1 MSSWNTPAGSLGSYS
16 QGQPVIKTLSASPT
30 LGGYI
35 EYFLADGTR
44 LPSNLILEK
53 YGVISGI
60 PTFVSVNTI
69 SYFQI
74 SATEFVDGVAHP
86 NIQNFSIYITTL
98 IWETPAGSI
107 GSFTDNVPL
116 NYQFVA
122 IPSQITS
129 TITYQLLNGSLPV
142 GTISPVT
149 ISSSGLLSGTSD
161 FISQSTVYN
170 FTIRATEYNGSA
182 FIAIRDRT
190 FSMILDIQIPIPSFT
205 TPSGALFTTYDSTWQ
220 SFQLQYINQDPN
232 GIVVINVALGI
243 LPPGL
248 EINATGLIR
257 GYALP
262 PTDVLG
268 DPVDRTY
275 NFTLQITSSTGRS
288 LTDYSITILNQELV
302 VGFIGRQPTI
312 LNTQPLSY
320 IIPSTDVY
328 APYYLSS
335 SSLGDFIQ
343 NSEFIFKIIGYNF
356 DTNSDI
362 DLTYEFNINSGTG
375 ITINDAGWLSGLLPV
390 IDQNIITYNFTVS
403 VYKTSTPS
411 LISDTFSLSLTI
423 IGDINAQI
431 TWLSDS
437 NLGTINN
444 GAISDLSVLAKS
456 VGNLDLS
463 YRLVGSSIQTN
474 LKTITSN
481 ASQFNVFGDVGAY
494 VVGSSNGLTWTSEPN
509 ISSPVTFLY
518 FTSSVY
524 DSVNQVTI
532 LVGYNQSNNSIIG
545 RIYDDNIIYYASTSI
560 VSEQLNSV
568 TNNSGTYIAVG
579 NNGVIVTTTD
589 ISSWTVVPTSGT
601 TNNLNYVYYSTM
613 YIVVGDSG
621 TILTSNDAV
630 TWNEQVILT
639 TLSLRAVIYT
649 GTKYIAVGDLGIIAS
664 SVDGIVWTTDFISD
678 FNFKTIAIDTSAYN
692 PVDRILIAGDNGI
705 IYQSID
711 DGVTWILVQNLIS
724 TTNLYNVMFDSVNTN
739 DFYIVGDSGTILIY
753 DNKFDSATYTN
764 LISPTLSRLPPDLIL
779 LTDGDISGRLAFEST
794 NSIVN
799 QGVEATY
806 SFSVQAYS
814 TLYPEIYSIKTF
826 SLTTVQKFYLPYDN
840 VYIQALP
847 SLNDRQIINSL
858 LYNGNII
865 PQEYVYRPTDPYF
878 GVATDVRYQHIYG
891 VPTVAAQ
898 DFYTTYVQAVQIN
911 HYWRNITLG
920 EIKTAVATDDNLNI
934 IYEVVY
940 SEIID
945 DLVTNNGVSISKEII
960 WPRAINLHLN
970 DWITS
975 LTNIYDTITYDPT
988 ITIVKTYIS
997 SSDGL
1002 TLILNS
1008 VDGLELGMNLLA
1020 VVNTTVTND
1029 IYDAP
1034 SIIVSIDPTIS
1045 SVTVNVVQSLSAN
1058 QQILFSPGVYTSL
1071 TPGIAQTLYPNS
1083 LPNMRQQIYD
1093 SIGRINDSSFLPTW
1107 MTSLQPDK
1115 TIPGFTPAWV
1125 ICYTKPGFSKIVANN
1140 IATQWSYT
1148 LNQIDFELDRFE
1160 VDRSKTYNYT
1170 GLNSSEVPTWVT
1182 LPSAQPNVVGNDED
1196 KYVFFPRK
1204 TILPTQSQ
1212 D

>member
-1 MSSWNTPAGSLGSYS
+1 
-16 QGQPVIKTLSASPT
+16 
-30 LGGYI
+30 
-35 EYFLADGTR
+35 
-44 LPSNLILEK
+44 
-53 YGVISGI
+53 
-60 PTFVSVNTI
+60 
-69 SYFQI
+69 
-74 SATEFVDGVAHP
+74 
-86 NIQNFSIYITTL
+86 
-98 IWETPAGSI
+98 
-107 GSFTDNVPL
+107 
-116 NYQFVA
+116 
-122 IPSQITS
+122 
-129 TITYQLLNGSLPV
+129 
-142 GTISPVT
+142 
-149 ISSSGLLSGTSD
+149 
-161 FISQSTVYN
+161 
-170 FTIRATEYNGSA
+170 
-182 FIAIRDRT
+182 
-190 FSMILDIQIPIPSFT
+190 
-205 TPSGALFTTYDSTWQ
+205 
-220 SFQLQYINQDPN
+220 
-232 GIVVINVALGI
+232 
-243 LPPGL
+243 
-248 EINATGLIR
+248 
-257 GYALP
+257 
-262 PTDVLG
+262 
-268 DPVDRTY
+268 
-275 NFTLQITSSTGRS
+275 
-288 LTDYSITILNQELV
+288 
-302 VGFIGRQPTI
+302 
-312 LNTQPLSY
+312 
-320 IIPSTDVY
+320 
-328 APYYLSS
+328 
-335 SSLGDFIQ
+335 
-343 NSEFIFKIIGYNF
+343 
-356 DTNSDI
+356 
-362 DLTYEFNINSGTG
+362 
-375 ITINDAGWLSGLLPV
+375 
-390 IDQNIITYNFTVS
+390 VS

-518 FTSSVY
+518 FTGSVY

-545 RIYDDNIIYYASTSI
+545 RIYDNNIIYYASTSI

-589 ISSWTVVPTSGT
+589 ISSWTTVSTSGT

-678 FNFKTIAIDTSAYN
+678 FNFKTIAIDTSGYN
-692 PVDRILIAGDNGI
+692 TVDRILIAGDDGI

-739 DFYIVGDSGTILIY
+739 NFYIVGDSGTILIY
-753 DNKFDSATYTN
+753 DNKFDSLTYTN

-779 LTDGDISGRLAFEST
+779 LTNGDISGRLAFEST

-847 SLNDRQIINSL
+847 SLNDRQIISTL

-920 EIKTAVATDDNLNI
+920 EIKTAVATDDNL
-934 IYEVVY
+934 
-940 SEIID
+940 
-945 DLVTNNGVSISKEII
+945 LVKKLFGHEQSIFI
-960 WPRAINLHLN
+960 
-970 DWITS
+970 
-975 LTNIYDTITYDPT
+975 
-988 ITIVKTYIS
+988 
-997 SSDGL
+997 
-1002 TLILNS
+1002 
-1008 VDGLELGMNLLA
+1008 
-1020 VVNTTVTND
+1020 
-1029 IYDAP
+1029 
-1034 SIIVSIDPTIS
+1034 
-1045 SVTVNVVQSLSAN
+1045 
-1058 QQILFSPGVYTSL
+1058 
-1071 TPGIAQTLYPNS
+1071 
-1083 LPNMRQQIYD
+1083 
-1093 SIGRINDSSFLPTW
+1093 
-1107 MTSLQPDK
+1107 
-1115 TIPGFTPAWV
+1115 
-1125 ICYTKPGFSKIVANN
+1125 
-1140 IATQWSYT
+1140 
-1148 LNQIDFELDRFE
+1148 
-1160 VDRSKTYNYT
+1160 
-1170 GLNSSEVPTWVT
+1170 
-1182 LPSAQPNVVGNDED
+1182 
-1196 KYVFFPRK
+1196 
-1204 TILPTQSQ
+1204 
-1212 D
+1212 